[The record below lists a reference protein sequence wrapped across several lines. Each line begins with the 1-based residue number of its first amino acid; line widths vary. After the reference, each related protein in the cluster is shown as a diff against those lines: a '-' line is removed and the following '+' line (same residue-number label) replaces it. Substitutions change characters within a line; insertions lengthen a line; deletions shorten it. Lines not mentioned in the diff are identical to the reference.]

1 MGTVPEQLLPIGQF
15 SARTRLSI
23 KALRLYDRLGLVVPV
38 RIDPETG
45 YRWYSAGQVDRARLV
60 GLLRRLDMPL
70 ARIAEVTGLPGP
82 QTAAAVRAHVSE
94 ARRTVQE
101 RAELAG
107 YICLLLDHSDRSNL
121 MDKYEVQVRTVP
133 ARAVLS
139 GTRRAHAAELGQIL
153 GTLLGRMRA
162 SGPGLAGVEGC
173 PYTIYYAQV
182 TEDSDGPVEMVRPMA
197 DLAQAEQAA
206 AALGDVQA
214 RVEPAHDEAFIRMTM
229 RQTRGGRAQLEILD
243 ALQRF
248 VASSG
253 RDVNAP
259 PRQVMIA
266 DWRTAGPDEP
276 ACDLVLPLQ
285 PTETHA

>member
-1 MGTVPEQLLPIGQF
+1 MPEQLLPIGQF
-15 SARTRLSI
+15 SARCRLSI

-45 YRWYSAGQVDRARLV
+45 YRWYSPGQVDRARLV

-70 ARIAEVTGLPGP
+70 ARIAEVTSLPGP
-82 QTAAAVRAHVSE
+82 QAAAAVRAHVSE
-94 ARRTVQE
+94 AQRAVRE

-107 YICLLLDHSDRSNL
+107 YICLLLDDSDRSNL

-139 GTRRAHAAELGQIL
+139 GTRRAHAAELGQVL

-162 SGPGLAGVEGC
+162 SGPGLPGVDGC
-173 PYTIYYAQV
+173 PYTVYYAQV
-182 TEDSDGPVEMVRPMA
+182 SEDSDGPVEVVRPMA
-197 DLAQAEQAA
+197 DLARAEQAA

-229 RQTRGGRAQLEILD
+229 QQTRGGGANLEILD

-253 RDVNAP
+253 RDVSVP

-266 DWRTAGPDEP
+266 DWRTAGPDDL
-276 ACDLVLPLQ
+276 ACDLAVPLLPVKA
-285 PTETHA
+285 ES

>member
-1 MGTVPEQLLPIGQF
+1 MPEPLLPIGQF
-15 SARTRLSI
+15 SARCRLSI
-23 KALRLYDRLGLVVPV
+23 KALRLYDRLGLVVPA
-38 RIDPETG
+38 RTDPETG
-45 YRWYSAGQVDRARLV
+45 YRWYSPGQVDRARLV

-82 QTAAAVRAHVSE
+82 QAAAAVRAHISD
-94 ARRTVQE
+94 ARRTVTE

-107 YICLLLDHSDRSNL
+107 YLCLLLDNSDRSNQ
-121 MDKYEVQVRTVP
+121 MDTYDVQVRTVP

-139 GTRRAHAAELGQIL
+139 GTRRAHVAELGQVL

-162 SGPGLAGVEGC
+162 SGPGLPGVEGC

-182 TEDSDGPVEMVRPMA
+182 SEDSDGPVEIVRPMA

-214 RVEPAHDEAFIRMTM
+214 RVEPAHDEAFVRMTM

-243 ALQRF
+243 ALQQF
-248 VASSG
+248 VVSSG
-253 RDVNAP
+253 RDVSVP

-266 DWRTAGPDEP
+266 DWRTAGPDDL
-276 ACDLVLPLQ
+276 ACDLAVPLF
-285 PTETHA
+285 PVRAES